1 MCAHWH
7 CAFALTTECRDSSST
22 DSVVPSRVW
31 KWEIVNRPAYIPTW
45 ALPPPPAL
53 PPPLRSPPPFP
64 LFPPRSVS
72 APRKDACHSCRL
84 LAASE
89 TQNICAPRLFVFV
102 WKHFLPSALGSV
114 IDWHK
119 LDVIHATNLVAFLLL
134 LLFCFPIL

>member
-31 KWEIVNRPAYIPTW
+31 KWEIVNRPAYVYIRTYMRKLLVPPPHVHTYRLLIGLLDIPTW

-102 WKHFLPSALGSV
+102 WKHFLPSALG
-114 IDWHK
+114 
-119 LDVIHATNLVAFLLL
+119 
-134 LLFCFPIL
+134 